1 MDAKNLRQGIGTL
14 FLLVILS
21 VAAITSY
28 EYYQRLPKVLTEFEG
43 LKLGDTLSDACFKLG
58 PPIPQ
63 TNSPTED
70 PKRCSPNSKEMET
83 RMFKNAAVYASF
95 KNDRIISIY
104 YACNQSDKDFTSLN
118 GINCGDKGEDIVDKF
133 EENLKVFC
141 HVISKEKGP
150 WTAYQEMSRLYDIA
164 KYGTRFYLS
173 TNTIH
178 GLEISSP
185 HSNISEDYEPCH

>member
-1 MDAKNLRQGIGTL
+1 MLKIIGGSIGT
-14 FLLVILS
+14 FLVLVIL
-21 VAAITSY
+21 VLAGFTSY
-28 EYYQRLPKVLTEFEG
+28 EYYQRLPKVLIEFEG

-58 PPIPQ
+58 PPLPLA
-63 TNSPTED
+63 NPSTED
-70 PKRCSPNSKEMET
+70 PKRCSPNSKEIEM
-83 RMFKNAAVYASF
+83 RMFKDASVHATF

-104 YACNQSDKDFTSLN
+104 YACNQSDIDHTSLN
-118 GINCGDKGEDIVDKF
+118 GINCGDKGEDIADKF
-133 EENLKVFC
+133 QENLKVFC

-150 WTAYQEMSRLYDIA
+150 WTAYQEMSRVYDIA